1 MAKAPAVHVSN
12 KRDPVLVLKKVIAR
26 RDSYFNLYTDMVNT
40 EASDDKAVK
49 HQEEIRAKIEGL
61 NKDILVLKNSVRLS
75 NDKVT
80 ASVEATVGTGN
91 GGIRLSKQDLP
102 KFQLKSS
109 STKYFPKD
117 ESFESVNHFLRSF
130 EKVISSSGENIE
142 LIWKRYVPLTLP
154 YELDNWL
161 NNEVMTCDAWS
172 EVGAAFNKKFGN
184 NAMLKLQSRR
194 EVFNAKMRPG
204 ESTEEYTTCFS
215 KAVSEANYSM
225 DNTTIGDAFLTGF
238 PEEWQTQINT
248 VLLCNHT
255 DRDYWTIDEIHTAAI
270 NIYNSKVAPISFVN
284 NKARAA
290 ISTTEAAGQQLKRFK
305 PINKDAPTYYCPN
318 HGGTAAKH
326 NEKDCYDNKKTG
338 LSSAGGIASNSPKS
352 TKFLGN
358 KNVPRKATG
367 NTFCKWCGKLWFFG
381 HACQEYSEKKHGSN
395 VGVLTIQ
402 SENNEKKNGK
412 SKAVDN
418 EKLFRASMEDN
429 SYCESKPKK
438 QTNEFKLITPLLL
451 NKTRVIGKVDPGADI
466 SFINKSILNKDF
478 KDVKNMKT
486 MGYLNFL
493 SVNEDGSNNRTKRIG
508 QTEPMEVTYL
518 NGITFQQQFEII
530 EFNDQMKT
538 EFDIL
543 LGNDILPKLG
553 IYLSGVA
560 HACPD
565 DSRKELSQF
574 ENVNYDLKNEYN
586 LENADYGTPEVR
598 KKLLESIQDALNEN
612 TQIKPDAV
620 CSMQESVV
628 QIPIDD
634 PSDCFVRQYPLPV
647 NAHNEIKAQLK
658 EWIDNG
664 IVQRTKPSSVYHSPL
679 LCVPKKDL
687 NGKPT
692 KLRICCDLRRS
703 MLLYQRTIIRI
714 MRFPR

>member
-1 MAKAPAVHVSN
+1 
-12 KRDPVLVLKKVIAR
+12 
-26 RDSYFNLYTDMVNT
+26 
-40 EASDDKAVK
+40 
-49 HQEEIRAKIEGL
+49 
-61 NKDILVLKNSVRLS
+61 
-75 NDKVT
+75 
-80 ASVEATVGTGN
+80 
-91 GGIRLSKQDLP
+91 GIRLSKQDLP

-381 HACQEYSEKKHGSN
+381 HACQEYSEKK
-395 VGVLTIQ
+395 
-402 SENNEKKNGK
+402 
-412 SKAVDN
+412 
-418 EKLFRASMEDN
+418 
-429 SYCESKPKK
+429 
-438 QTNEFKLITPLLL
+438 
-451 NKTRVIGKVDPGADI
+451 
-466 SFINKSILNKDF
+466 
-478 KDVKNMKT
+478 
-486 MGYLNFL
+486 
-493 SVNEDGSNNRTKRIG
+493 
-508 QTEPMEVTYL
+508 
-518 NGITFQQQFEII
+518 
-530 EFNDQMKT
+530 
-538 EFDIL
+538 
-543 LGNDILPKLG
+543 
-553 IYLSGVA
+553 
-560 HACPD
+560 
-565 DSRKELSQF
+565 
-574 ENVNYDLKNEYN
+574 
-586 LENADYGTPEVR
+586 
-598 KKLLESIQDALNEN
+598 
-612 TQIKPDAV
+612 
-620 CSMQESVV
+620 
-628 QIPIDD
+628 
-634 PSDCFVRQYPLPV
+634 
-647 NAHNEIKAQLK
+647 
-658 EWIDNG
+658 
-664 IVQRTKPSSVYHSPL
+664 
-679 LCVPKKDL
+679 
-687 NGKPT
+687 
-692 KLRICCDLRRS
+692 
-703 MLLYQRTIIRI
+703 
-714 MRFPR
+714 